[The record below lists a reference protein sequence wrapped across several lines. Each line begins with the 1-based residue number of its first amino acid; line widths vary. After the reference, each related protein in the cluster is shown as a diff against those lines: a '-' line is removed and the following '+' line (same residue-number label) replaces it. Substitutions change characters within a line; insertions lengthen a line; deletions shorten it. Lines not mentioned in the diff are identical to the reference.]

1 MKIFTPSKNVKS
13 KIAEW
18 ALPIYHFASRQ
29 AAKIITNYIL
39 QQKKFVCTPGIESS
53 AQEAVS
59 TWSLTRYYILVFDKL
74 RMQAY
79 KEAIRKQV
87 KGKIVLEI
95 GVGAL
100 APLARMA
107 VDSGARKVYAIEAN
121 SQSARFA
128 KRMIERDGLS
138 DKIEIL
144 EGFSQEISLKEKAD
158 VLVHEIIGYMGS
170 DEGMASAVS
179 DAKERLLK
187 PGAVL
192 IPLGCKVQCAPIP
205 PINMSSKPFPIKIYE
220 RFFYN
225 VRKNENRYH
234 VWNYPRTDL
243 LCEPQIYE
251 NKDFTGEIRLIEESN
266 LRFEMKQTG
275 KFGGFL
281 FWNNIEVTDESAI
294 DCFKGTTWGCVY
306 IPFCEGQIEVKPG
319 DQIVLNCYQDLTHS
333 PRYFFSGTLVRDNK
347 IIELGEKKICW

>member
-1 MKIFTPSKNVKS
+1 MKIFTPSENVKS

-18 ALPIYHFASRQ
+18 ALPIYLFASRQ

-39 QQKKFVCTPGIESS
+39 HQKKFVCTPGIESS

-121 SQSARFA
+121 HQSARFA
-128 KRMIERDGLS
+128 KRMIQRDGLD

-144 EGFSQEISLKEKAD
+144 EGFSQDISLKEKAD

-170 DEGMASAVS
+170 DEGMAPAVS

-187 PGAVL
+187 PGANL

-205 PINMSSKPFPIKIYE
+205 PINTSARSLLIKIYE
-220 RFFYN
+220 RLFYN
-225 VRKNENRYH
+225 VRKKENRYH
-234 VWNYPRTDL
+234 VWNYPKTDL
-243 LCEPQIYE
+243 LCEPQVYE
-251 NKDFTGEIRLIEESN
+251 NKDFTGEIALKEEST
-266 LRFEMKQTG
+266 LRFEMKRTG

-281 FWNNIEVTDESAI
+281 FWNNIEVSDENDI
-294 DCFKGTTWGCVY
+294 DCFQGTTWGCVY
-306 IPFCEGQIEVKPG
+306 IPFYEGQSEIKPG

-333 PRYFFSGTLVRDNK
+333 PRYRFSASLVRDNQIK
-347 IIELGEKKICW
+347 DLGERKICW